1 MQHVRIVWGHFWN
14 QSGAWTLPEFVRV
27 VCDWLLAL
35 DHGTLTYLLLL
46 DTSSALRLAMTFSWT
61 AEILLVVWPWVVR
74 RCVPVCQQAL
84 RYFGLMANFLMVIL
98 LKSAGVQGWGWGP
111 IPFALYLLLLG
122 SVIESLGLNFH
133 LLTADL
139 QPEQRCYHSD
149 VCFGKWR

>member
-1 MQHVRIVWGHFWN
+1 MHCLRSFLKPKCCLD
-14 QSGAWTLPEFVRV
+14 SLPEFLWVI
-27 VCDWLLAL
+27 CDRLLAP
-35 DHGTLTYLLLL
+35 DHGALTYLLLL
-46 DTSSALRLAMTFSWT
+46 DTSSASRLAMTFSWT

-84 RYFGLMANFLMVIL
+84 RYLTLMANFLTVIL
-98 LKSAGVQGWGWGP
+98 LESAGVQGWDWGP

-139 QPEQRCYHSD
+139 QPEQRCYRSD
-149 VCFGKWR
+149 VCFGKLL